1 MAKGDHI
8 YGSLQFDGN
17 LITHHGIDCG
27 DGYVIEYEKKI
38 LNSVGQI
45 IRKPLSSFL
54 NGRAYQVK
62 KYDICDSP
70 EIAVARAYNRLG
82 EKGYDL
88 FSNNCEHFAHWCKTG
103 SQESDQVNRV
113 VHGGTKTLVG
123 AGATTAKAVAAKA
136 AARQAMNPVAKG
148 LVGIGLK
155 QAPKLGMA
163 GRVTAGAIGIGGVVT
178 GVATDYAVN
187 QLLKDDVTLSEDER
201 EARKTARIAGQVGS
215 FAGGVGGTAA
225 IVALGGTATAVA
237 SVVAAPVVLGLG
249 ADFAAYSLTKK

>member
-1 MAKGDHI
+1 MAKGDHL
-8 YGSLQFDGN
+8 YFSFCFDG
-17 LITHHGIDCG
+17 IPVYHHGIDCG
-27 DGYVIEYEKKI
+27 DGYVIHYESQKVSRIPK
-38 LNSVGQI
+38 
-45 IRKPLSSFL
+45 SSFGK
-54 NGRAYQVK
+54 GRTIHTRQYTQ
-62 KYDICDSP
+62 CDSP
-70 EIAVARAYNRLG
+70 DIAVARAWNRLG
-82 EKGYDL
+82 EKNYH
-88 FSNNCEHFAHWCKTG
+88 FFNNNCEHFAYWCKTG

-113 VHGGTKTLVG
+113 VHGSTKTVVG
-123 AGATTAKAVAAKA
+123 VGTTTAKAVAAKA

-187 QLLKDDVTLSEDER
+187 QLLKDDVTLSENER

-225 IVALGGTATAVA
+225 VVALGGTATAVA

-249 ADFAAYSLTKK
+249 AAFAASSLTKK

>member
-38 LNSVGQI
+38 LNGVGQI

-62 KYDICDSP
+62 KYGLCDSP
-70 EIAVARAYNRLG
+70 EIVVARAYNRLG

-103 SQESDQVNRV
+103 KCRSEQVKKAV
-113 VHGGTKTLVG
+113 GTASTGTYTVG
-123 AGATTAKAVAAKA
+123 ATGATAVATKA
-136 AARQAMNPVAKG
+136 AMSAVNPVSKV
-148 LVGIGLK
+148 LIKTGLK
-155 QAPKLGMA
+155 QAPKIGGRAALGI
-163 GRVTAGAIGIGGVVT
+163 AGAGGLVSGI
-178 GVATDYAVN
+178 ATDFIVDKFYE
-187 QLLKDDVTLSEDER
+187 DDEHLEKKER
-201 EARKTARIAGQVGS
+201 EARKAARVASQVGTT
-215 FAGGVGGTAA
+215 AG
-225 IVALGGTATAVA
+225 ALGGTVATVAVGGSA
-237 SVVAAPVVLGLG
+237 AVFSAVAAPVVLGLG
-249 ADFAAYSLTKK
+249 AAFAAYSLTKK